1 MRVGCCNALHVLRI
15 TLDPVQFGDW
25 CRREEWTLAS
35 QSVVLPVD
43 EYERVFAILDA
54 CSEAE
59 TLDAFKN
66 VLMGAL
72 HEHYDCLNTTFFTG
86 PTFVTAFSDP
96 SPVVTGRITP
106 VIDEYQARWYPKDVF
121 ASAQSRAAL
130 SKTPAI
136 SADKLGGLADDSVS
150 YLQDFLYR
158 KQLHSA
164 SVMHLDLAN
173 DCHGLVGLFDS
184 EGREPDRV
192 RLHAMGLLSRQLSNV
207 AKLLPGQPLPSWR
220 ECLSPRQIELAEL
233 VADGHTNEEIASIL
247 NLGVD
252 TVKKYVSRVFVATRV
267 RNRAE
272 LVKLV
277 YVGTNGYQQEM
288 A

>member
-1 MRVGCCNALHVLRI
+1 MV
-15 TLDPVQFGDW
+15 
-25 CRREEWTLAS
+25 S
-35 QSVVLPVD
+35 QTVALPVD
-43 EYERVFAILDA
+43 EYERMFAILDV
-54 CSEAE
+54 CSRAE

-72 HEHYDCLNTTFFTG
+72 HEHYDCLNTTFFAG

-96 SPVVTGRITP
+96 DPVVTGRIMP

-130 SKTPAI
+130 SKNPAI
-136 SADKLGGLADDSVS
+136 SAGKLGGLAGDSIS

-164 SVMHLDLAN
+164 AVMHLDLAN

-192 RLHAMGLLSRQLSNV
+192 RLHAMGLLSRQLSNL

-252 TVKKYVSRVFVATRV
+252 TVKKYVSRVFTATRV

-277 YVGTNGYQQEM
+277 CVTTNR
-288 A
+288 

>member
-1 MRVGCCNALHVLRI
+1 M
-15 TLDPVQFGDW
+15 
-25 CRREEWTLAS
+25 AS
-35 QSVVLPVD
+35 QSVALPVD

-54 CSEAE
+54 CSQAD

-96 SPVVTGRITP
+96 NPLVTGRIMP

-121 ASAQSRAAL
+121 ASTQSRAAL
-130 SKTPAI
+130 SKNPAI
-136 SADKLGGLADDSVS
+136 SADKLDGLASDSVS

-184 EGREPDRV
+184 EGRQPDRL
-192 RLHAMGLLSRQLSNV
+192 RFMPWDCCRGSCRTLRNCFPSSLSRRGGSVCRRGRLS
-207 AKLLPGQPLPSWR
+207 W
-220 ECLSPRQIELAEL
+220 LSSSPMGIPMRRLRRSSTW
-233 VADGHTNEEIASIL
+233 GSTP
-247 NLGVD
+247 
-252 TVKKYVSRVFVATRV
+252 
-267 RNRAE
+267 
-272 LVKLV
+272 
-277 YVGTNGYQQEM
+277 
-288 A
+288 

>member
-1 MRVGCCNALHVLRI
+1 MVLHVLRI
-15 TLDPVQFGDW
+15 TLEPVQFGD
-25 CRREEWTLAS
+25 RFQRKEWTLVS
-35 QSVVLPVD
+35 QSVTLPVD
-43 EYERVFAILDA
+43 EYERVFAILDV
-54 CSEAE
+54 CSQAE
-59 TLDAFKN
+59 TLDAFKS

-72 HEHYDCLNTTFFTG
+72 HEHYDCLNTTFFAG

-96 SPVVTGRITP
+96 DPVVTGRIMP

-130 SKTPAI
+130 SKSPAI
-136 SADKLGGLADDSVS
+136 SAGKLGGLAGDSIS

-164 SVMHLDLAN
+164 AVMHLDLAN

-192 RLHAMGLLSRQLSNV
+192 RLHAMGLLSRQLSNL

-252 TVKKYVSRVFVATRV
+252 TVKKYVSRVFTATRV

-277 YVGTNGYQQEM
+277 YIGSTSYQRET

>member
-1 MRVGCCNALHVLRI
+1 MLGG
-15 TLDPVQFGDW
+15 GDA
-25 CRREEWTLAS
+25 R
-35 QSVVLPVD
+35 
-43 EYERVFAILDA
+43 
-54 CSEAE
+54 
-59 TLDAFKN
+59 AFKN

-136 SADKLGGLADDSVS
+136 SADKLGGLATDSVS

-184 EGREPDRV
+184 EGKEPDRV

-207 AKLLPGQPLPSWR
+207 AKLLPGRRSHRGGSAFRRGRSSWR
-220 ECLSPRQIELAEL
+220 SSLRMGIPTKR
-233 VADGHTNEEIASIL
+233 
-247 NLGVD
+247 
-252 TVKKYVSRVFVATRV
+252 SRRYSTWG
-267 RNRAE
+267 
-272 LVKLV
+272 LTL
-277 YVGTNGYQQEM
+277 
-288 A
+288 

>member
-1 MRVGCCNALHVLRI
+1 M
-15 TLDPVQFGDW
+15 
-25 CRREEWTLAS
+25 AS
-35 QSVVLPVD
+35 QSVALPVD

-59 TLDAFKN
+59 TLGAFKN

-72 HEHYDCLNTTFFTG
+72 HEHYDCLNTTFFAG

-106 VIDEYQARWYPKDVF
+106 VIDEYQGGRWYPKDVF

-136 SADKLGGLADDSVS
+136 SADKLGGLASDSVS

-192 RLHAMGLLSRQLSNV
+192 RLHAMGGLLSRQLSNF
-207 AKLLPGQPLPSWR
+207 AKLLPGQPVPSWR

-247 NLGVD
+247 NLGGLD
-252 TVKKYVSRVFVATRV
+252 TVKKYVSRVFTATRV

-277 YVGTNGYQQEM
+277 CVGANNDS
-288 A
+288 

>member
-1 MRVGCCNALHVLRI
+1 M
-15 TLDPVQFGDW
+15 
-25 CRREEWTLAS
+25 AS
-35 QSVVLPVD
+35 QLVALPVD
-43 EYERVFAILDA
+43 EYERLFAILDA
-54 CSEAE
+54 CSQAE

-66 VLMGAL
+66 ALMGAL
-72 HEHYDCLNTTFFTG
+72 HEHYDCLNTTFFAG

-96 SPVVTGRITP
+96 TPVVTGRIMP

-121 ASAQSRAAL
+121 ASTQSRAAL
-130 SKTPAI
+130 SKNPAI
-136 SADKLGGLADDSVS
+136 SANKLGGLAGDSVS

-184 EGREPDRV
+184 EGREPDRA
-192 RLHAMGLLSRQLSNV
+192 RLHAMGLLSRQLSNL

-252 TVKKYVSRVFVATRV
+252 TVKKYVSRVFAATRV

-277 YVGTNGYQQEM
+277 CMEGREPNVALTHTREN
-288 A
+288 AWTS